1 MIENNETNIEVN
13 QVEKQKIY
21 GLNIAALVLGI
32 VSLVLWCVWFIS
44 IPCSIIALIFGIIGV
59 KKAGKSMAIGGIV
72 TGSIALAIWVILFL
86 GVFTFGFMQGITEEL
101 CYYDSNYYLY

>member
-1 MIENNETNIEVN
+1 MVENNENNIQVN

-32 VSLVLWCVWFIS
+32 VSLVLWCAWFIS
-44 IPCSIIALIFGIIGV
+44 IPCSILALTFGIIGV

-72 TGSIALAIWVILFL
+72 TGSIALAIWVMLFL
-86 GVFTFGFMQGITEEL
+86 GAFAFGFMEGIAEEIS
-101 CYYDSNYYLY
+101 YYGSHYYLY